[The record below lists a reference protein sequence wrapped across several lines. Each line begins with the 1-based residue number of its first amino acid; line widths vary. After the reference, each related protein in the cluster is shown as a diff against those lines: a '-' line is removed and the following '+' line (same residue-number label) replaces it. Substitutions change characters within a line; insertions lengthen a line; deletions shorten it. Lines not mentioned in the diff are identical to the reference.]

1 MLSVNIGLETFFTLN
16 YKTIMVLKIIT
27 VQLSVGFIFGG
38 CKDCVHG
45 WLQLMGYNPGT
56 NLQLVVWHVFFAL
69 ILSGNI

>member
-1 MLSVNIGLETFFTLN
+1 
-16 YKTIMVLKIIT
+16 MVLKIIT
-27 VQLSVGFIFGG
+27 GQLSVGFIFGG

-56 NLQLVVWHVFFAL
+56 NLQLVVWHVFSAL